1 MTQMHQEDVLF
12 PEDIILWAEVVRL
25 AVNLLIPFRH
35 RAKGIE
41 CITGGL
47 SSIPGSAVTWLP
59 FVVSE
64 KDWGFI
70 KEHMH
75 ELPSLEFPIP
85 LEVSKDFVDKFIM
98 LKDSPSFVP
107 SFLTSM
113 SLNHDQEL
121 RDIQFTKYKEELQ
134 KQVSESDVLLVD
146 ESRIK
151 CIYLTHGVYFTK
163 REAIQYLE
171 RKGLLDRAFAKG
183 CSWRDQIR
191 EPEVGGLS
199 TSAENPYGA
208 LPKELYVM
216 GIGEYRKILTL
227 RRYEVVASQL
237 AKLHLKQVEQLQ
249 VSEKNSGER
258 NSPVSEPEPAPAP
271 APAPAPVP
279 VPVPVPV
286 PETESESDSGSESAS
301 GEFEKKP
308 NIVENVVP
316 VVQVSVPSSV
326 GKIIKSSS
334 SELPAVS
341 ENDEVQAINKNPIAE
356 REMISVSENETIVK
370 KLIGIKDV
378 MDRLGVSRATI
389 YNYMSKT
396 APSYNPNFPQPL
408 KLNSENK
415 WDETEFNNFVEA
427 LKKK

>member
-1 MTQMHQEDVLF
+1 MTQMDQEDVLF
-12 PEDIILWAEVVRL
+12 SEDIILWDEVVRL

-41 CITGGL
+41 CITGKFN
-47 SSIPGSAVTWLP
+47 SIPGSPVTWLP

-70 KEHMH
+70 KEHLH

-85 LEVSKDFVDKFIM
+85 LDVSNDFIDKFIM
-98 LKDSPSFVP
+98 LKDSPNFVP

-113 SLNHDQEL
+113 SLNHDQER
-121 RDIQFTKYKEELQ
+121 RDTQFTKYKEELQ
-134 KQVSESDVLLVD
+134 KQVSESDVFLVD

-171 RKGLLDRAFAKG
+171 RKGLLGRAFATG

-191 EPEVGGLS
+191 EHEVGGLS
-199 TSAENPYGA
+199 TSAENPYDA

-227 RRYEVVASQL
+227 RKSEVVASQL
-237 AKLHLKQVEQLQ
+237 AQLHLKQVEQLQ
-249 VSEKNSGER
+249 VFEKNSGER
-258 NSPVSEPEPAPAP
+258 NVPVSEP
-271 APAPAPVP
+271 VP
-279 VPVPVPV
+279 V
-286 PETESESDSGSESAS
+286 TESVLGG
-301 GEFEKKP
+301 GENKP
-308 NIVENVVP
+308 NIVANVVP

-326 GKIIKSSS
+326 GKTIKSSS

-341 ENDEVQAINKNPIAE
+341 ENDEVQSINKNPIAE
-356 REMISVSENETIVK
+356 REMISVSEKETVVK
-370 KLIGIKDV
+370 KLIGMKEV
-378 MDRLGVSRATI
+378 MDRLGVSRPTI
-389 YNYMSKT
+389 YNYMSNT
-396 APSYNPNFPQPL
+396 SPSYNPNFPQPL

-415 WDETEFNNFVEA
+415 WEESEFNAFVEA

>member
-1 MTQMHQEDVLF
+1 MTQMDQEDVLF
-12 PEDIILWAEVVRL
+12 SEDIILWDEVVRL
-25 AVNLLIPFRH
+25 AVNLFIPFRH

-47 SSIPGSAVTWLP
+47 TKFPSPAEWLP
-59 FVVSE
+59 IKLNE
-64 KDWGFI
+64 NDWRFI
-70 KEHMH
+70 KEHLH

-85 LEVSKDFVDKFIM
+85 LDISKDFVDKFIM

-121 RDIQFTKYKEELQ
+121 RDIQFTEYKEELQ
-134 KQVSESDVLLVD
+134 RLVSERDVLLVNY
-146 ESRIK
+146 SRIK
-151 CIYLTHGVYFTK
+151 CVNLTHGVYFTK

-171 RKGLLDRAFAKG
+171 RKGLLDRAFATG
-183 CSWRDQIR
+183 CSWGDQIR
-191 EPEVGGLS
+191 EPEVGEIS
-199 TSAENPYGA
+199 KSAENPYDA
-208 LPKELYVM
+208 LPKELYVI

-227 RRYEVVASQL
+227 RKYEVIASQL
-237 AKLHLKQVEQLQ
+237 AQLHLKQVEQLQ
-249 VSEKNSGER
+249 VVEKNSDER
-258 NSPVSEPEPAPAP
+258 NVPVSEP
-271 APAPAPVP
+271 VP
-279 VPVPVPV
+279 V
-286 PETESESDSGSESAS
+286 TESAS
-301 GEFEKKP
+301 GEFENKP
-308 NIVENVVP
+308 TIVENVVP
-316 VVQVSVPSSV
+316 IVQVSVASSV

-356 REMISVSENETIVK
+356 REMISVSENETIAK
-370 KLIGIKDV
+370 RLIGIKDV

-396 APSYNPNFPQPL
+396 SPSYNPNFPQPL

-415 WDETEFNNFVEA
+415 WDETEFNNFVDA